1 MRDRN
6 KLQAAQMARR
16 LVTDEELSAFERA
29 LAKGSVQADAKEL
42 AATTVADTEKTTADA
57 PQE

>member
-29 LAKGSVQADAKEL
+29 LAKSSVQADAKGL
-42 AATTVADTEKTTADA
+42 AATTADTEKTTADA